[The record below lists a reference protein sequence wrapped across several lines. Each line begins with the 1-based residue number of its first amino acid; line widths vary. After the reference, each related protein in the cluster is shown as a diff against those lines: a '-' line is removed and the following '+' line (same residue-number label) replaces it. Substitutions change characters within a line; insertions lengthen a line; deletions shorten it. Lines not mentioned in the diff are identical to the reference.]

1 MTNKELFLT
10 FFEVESAV
18 IIGIKF
24 RGGEDKLQL
33 ILNPTE
39 KNTFVKNLPIRLL
52 IDVNEHYSRVV
63 GNSEEMFDFFK
74 YLGLTM
80 GEVISVCQEIHKDFG
95 SEKLIVPN

>member
-10 FFEVESAV
+10 FFEVESAT
-18 IIGIKF
+18 IIGVKY
-24 RGGEDKLQL
+24 RDNEKLQL

-95 SEKLIVPN
+95 SEKLIVPY